1 MIGLR
6 DRMRE
11 WVCLRER
18 ILATRSE
25 KCVRRNNKN
34 LFWVKIIW
42 LGVIHSRGLI
52 DLLNSELTPLN
63 FLKYFFNDLDK
74 SKSLFG
80 GCGTIGRSVV
90 SNTSD
95 PEFKSSLWQS
105 IEITSFSVQSLTLFP
120 FIISKWACRF
130 WSLFYLD
137 LSLSNSNNSW
147 LHNINNILSKS
158 V

>member
-1 MIGLR
+1 M
-6 DRMRE
+6 
-11 WVCLRER
+11 CLRER

-80 GCGTIGRSVV
+80 GCGTIGRSAT
-90 SNTSD
+90 SAKRDLQIDSQLHSD
-95 PEFKSSLWQS
+95 P
-105 IEITSFSVQSLTLFP
+105 
-120 FIISKWACRF
+120 
-130 WSLFYLD
+130 
-137 LSLSNSNNSW
+137 
-147 LHNINNILSKS
+147 
-158 V
+158 